1 MIISKTPFRIS
12 LIGGG
17 TDFPE
22 YYKFNKGLVIGGTID
37 KYCYVS
43 TRFLPEVFTYKHR
56 IVWSKNEVVNNNN
69 EIIHPT
75 VRAVFKYLNIKKGLE
90 VHYQGDLQ
98 KNSGLGTSSS
108 FCVGLINSIKSL
120 YKHKTNPKNLSKIT
134 NYIEQKIMKE
144 KCGSQDPIWA
154 SFGGFNAIHFNSKD
168 FKINKLHLKKKELNN
183 ISKELHLIYTG
194 INKFSHNVE
203 KDKLSK
209 LDKNLKYLDRIYI
222 LAKEFEKQIIVSKN
236 YDFIGSILNDYW
248 ELKKNLSSKVSN
260 YKINE
265 IYSECLTA
273 GAEGGKII
281 GSGGGGFLLIHCKKK
296 NLPKLKKKLNKLPII
311 DFNFTQNGSEIIF
324 KS

>member
-144 KCGSQDPIWA
+144 NVVRKIL
-154 SFGGFNAIHFNSKD
+154 FG
-168 FKINKLHLKKKELNN
+168 LHLGVLM
-183 ISKELHLIYTG
+183 
-194 INKFSHNVE
+194 
-203 KDKLSK
+203 
-209 LDKNLKYLDRIYI
+209 
-222 LAKEFEKQIIVSKN
+222 Q
-236 YDFIGSILNDYW
+236 SILIQKI
-248 ELKKNLSSKVSN
+248 LKLTSFILRKKN
-260 YKINE
+260 
-265 IYSECLTA
+265 
-273 GAEGGKII
+273 
-281 GSGGGGFLLIHCKKK
+281 
-296 NLPKLKKKLNKLPII
+296 
-311 DFNFTQNGSEIIF
+311 
-324 KS
+324 